1 MNITSIFKSLFLA
14 IVIGTIAL
22 TLNSYSS
29 INKKDKS
36 FVKGVSLEDSWA
48 QKQLSE
54 MTLEEKIG
62 QFFMVPAYSNQG
74 AKHLQ
79 EVEDL
84 VKNQKVGGII
94 FFQGERDN
102 LKSSIN
108 RFQAASKI
116 PLLVGM
122 DAEWGIQMRIYGEER
137 FPYAYTIGAA
147 NDLDLSERIGAMMA
161 QRMQRVRNSHEF
173 FSCCRCEQ

>member
-1 MNITSIFKSLFLA
+1 MNITGIFKSLFLA
-14 IVIGTIAL
+14 IVTAAIAL

-74 AKHLQ
+74 AKHLE

-94 FFQGERDN
+94 FFSRG
-102 LKSSIN
+102 
-108 RFQAASKI
+108 
-116 PLLVGM
+116 
-122 DAEWGIQMRIYGEER
+122 
-137 FPYAYTIGAA
+137 T
-147 NDLDLSERIGAMMA
+147 
-161 QRMQRVRNSHEF
+161 
-173 FSCCRCEQ
+173 